1 VGRQEDGR
9 RVTRSVA
16 YELALPT
23 GPGGHTWQ
31 LRRLARG
38 SGLALLLLLVAF
50 LFVAPIAM
58 LIIAMLHN
66 GPPGSDGT
74 WSVEGLRR
82 TFTDPRTYLA
92 LQNSVAYAASTTIIG
107 TALGAVFAFLAARTN
122 VPLRSWLNPVMLLVF
137 AAPNVLY
144 AVSWSLLA
152 DPASGLLN
160 QAVSAVAGYS
170 LNPFNAY
177 SWPGLVFVQG
187 LKLTA
192 FAYLLLIGPFQSMN
206 RSFEEASLISG
217 ASRLGTL
224 VRIDI
229 PLMAPAIFGV
239 VVISVVFGLSAFD
252 IPQILGALAD
262 IPVLSTEI
270 FRAVNFA
277 IPPDYARAA
286 SLGLFMMAALAAL
299 LALQWRVLKSGRFV
313 TVTGKS
319 ARQQRWDLGGWNVVA
334 GGAILAYT
342 MVTLVLPGVQLVLT
356 SFEPAIGVFNLTLG
370 NYRSILSDP
379 QTAGAFRTTALLAIG
394 AGAIAMLLATLLGH
408 VGRNASGVIDKV
420 LDSATLIPMVMPG
433 VVLAI
438 GMLWLYISVPG
449 LQLLYATVWL
459 ALIGLVVIVMPVT
472 SRAAR
477 AALAQIAREL
487 EEAASVC
494 GASDLRVLVDIVLRL
509 MACSFLSGWLLAG
522 VIAAGTLDVPL
533 MLLPPTSPNVAV
545 LAYTSV
551 SAAMPNQASAL
562 LVLLLLAILGV
573 ALAYAAGSAALSFAR
588 VGRARR
594 QS

>member
-1 VGRQEDGR
+1 
-9 RVTRSVA
+9 VTRSVA

-23 GPGGHTWQ
+23 GPGGDTWQ
-31 LRRLARG
+31 LRRLGRR
-38 SGLALLLLLVAF
+38 SGLVLLLLLVAF

-58 LIIAMLHN
+58 LIVAMLHN
-66 GPPGSDGT
+66 GPLGSEGT
-74 WSVEGLRR
+74 WNLNGLVR
-82 TFTDPRTYLA
+82 TFADPRTYLA
-92 LQNSVAYAASTTIIG
+92 LQNSAAYAVSTTIIG

-122 VPLRSWLNPVMLLVF
+122 APLRGWLNPVMLLVF

-160 QAVSAVAGYS
+160 QAVSAVAGFP

-177 SWPGLVFVQG
+177 SWPGLVIVQG
-187 LKLTA
+187 LKLAA
-192 FAYLLLIGPFQSMN
+192 FAYLLLIGPFQNMN
-206 RSFEEASLISG
+206 RSFEEASVISG
-217 ASRLGTL
+217 ASRLATL

-239 VVISVVFGLSAFD
+239 VVISIVFGLSAFD

-277 IPPDYARAA
+277 IPPDYTRAA
-286 SLGLFMMAALAAL
+286 SLGLFMMAALAVL
-299 LALQWRVLKSGRFV
+299 LIVQWRVLKSGRFV

-319 ARQQRWDLGGWNVVA
+319 GPQDRWDLDGWNVLA
-334 GGAILAYT
+334 GAAILAYT
-342 MVTLVLPGVQLVLT
+342 LATLVLPGAQLVLT

-379 QTAGAFRTTALLAIG
+379 QTLGAFRTTALLAIG
-394 AGAIAMLLATLLGH
+394 AGAIAMALATILGQ
-408 VGRNASGVIDKV
+408 VGRNASGLVDKV
-420 LDSATLIPMVMPG
+420 LDSATLAPMVMPG

-438 GMLWLYISVPG
+438 GMLWLYISLPG

-509 MACSFLSGWLLAG
+509 MARSFVSGWLLAG

-562 LVLLLLAILGV
+562 LVLLLLAIVGV
-573 ALAYAAGSAALSFAR
+573 ALAYAAGGAALRFAQI
-588 VGRARR
+588 GHARG

>member
-1 VGRQEDGR
+1 M
-9 RVTRSVA
+9 TRSVA
-16 YELALPT
+16 YELALSM
-23 GPGGHTWQ
+23 GPGGDTRQ
-31 LRRLARG
+31 LRKLARG
-38 SGLALLLLLVAF
+38 TGLALLLLLVAF
-50 LFVAPIAM
+50 LFLAPIAM

-66 GPPGSDGT
+66 GPPSSDGT
-74 WSVEGLRR
+74 WSMDGLRR

-122 VPLRSWLNPVMLLVF
+122 APLRSWLNPVMLLVF

-160 QAVSAVAGYS
+160 QAVSALVGFP

-177 SWPGLVFVQG
+177 SWPGLVIVQG
-187 LKLTA
+187 LKLIA
-192 FAYLLLIGPFQSMN
+192 FAYLLLIGPMQSMN

-229 PLMAPAIFGV
+229 PLMAPALFGV
-239 VVISVVFGLSAFD
+239 VAISIVFGLSAFD

-270 FRAVNFA
+270 FRSVNFA

-299 LALQWRVLKSGRFV
+299 LVVQWRVLKSGRFV

-319 ARQQRWDLGGWNVVA
+319 DRQDRWDLGGWNIVA
-334 GGAILAYT
+334 GSAILAYT
-342 MVTLVLPGVQLVLT
+342 MVTLVLPGAQLVLT

-394 AGAIAMLLATLLGH
+394 AGAIAMSLATLLGH
-408 VGRNASGVIDKV
+408 VGRSASGIIDKV
-420 LDSATLIPMVMPG
+420 LDSATLAPMVMPG

-494 GASDLRVLVDIVLRL
+494 GASDLRVLLDIVLRL
-509 MACSFLSGWLLAG
+509 MARSFLSGWLLAG

-562 LVLLLLAILGV
+562 LVLLLLAIVGV
-573 ALAYAAGSAALSFAR
+573 ALIYTAGSAALSFAR
-588 VGRARR
+588 IGRARR
-594 QS
+594 RS

>member
-1 VGRQEDGR
+1 M
-9 RVTRSVA
+9 TRSVA
-16 YELALPT
+16 YELAPST
-23 GPGGHTWQ
+23 GPGGDTWP
-31 LRRLARG
+31 LRKLARG
-38 SGLALLLLLVAF
+38 GALVLLLLLVVF

-58 LIIAMLHN
+58 LVIAMLHN
-66 GPPGSDGT
+66 GPPGSEGT
-74 WSVEGLRR
+74 WSVGGLQR

-92 LQNSVAYAASTTIIG
+92 LQNSVAYAVSTTIIG
-107 TALGAVFAFLAARTN
+107 TTFGAVFAFLAARTN
-122 VPLRSWLNPVMLLVF
+122 APLRSWLSPVMLLVF

-144 AVSWSLLA
+144 AISWSLLA
-152 DPASGLLN
+152 DPASGMLN
-160 QAVSAVAGYS
+160 QAVSAVAGFP
-170 LNPFNAY
+170 LHPFNAY

-286 SLGLFMMAALAAL
+286 SLGLFMMAALAGL
-299 LALQWRVLKSGRFV
+299 LIVQWRVLKSGRFV
-313 TVTGKS
+313 TVTGKA
-319 ARQQRWDLGGWNVVA
+319 ARQERWDLGRWNVLAA
-334 GGAILAYT
+334 GGILAYT
-342 MVTLVLPGVQLVLT
+342 LATLVLPGAQLVLT
-356 SFEPAIGVFNLTLG
+356 SFEPAIGVFNFTFG

-379 QTAGAFRTTALLAIG
+379 QTAGAFRTTGLLAIG
-394 AGAIAMLLATLLGH
+394 AGAIAMALATILGQ
-408 VGRNASGVIDKV
+408 VGRKASGMVDKV
-420 LDSATLIPMVMPG
+420 LDLATLAPMVMPG

-509 MACSFLSGWLLAG
+509 MARSFLSGWLLAG
-522 VIAAGTLDVPL
+522 VIAAGALDVPL

-562 LVLLLLAILGV
+562 LVLLLLVIVGI
-573 ALAYAAGSAALSFAR
+573 ALVYAAGGAAVRLAR
-588 VGRARR
+588 IDHARR
-594 QS
+594 SL